1 MDQTDRNTHKK
12 TLIKLFNELKFYKH
26 HPHVSGSWFFWSSLL
41 NDSLMMLEEKLQL
54 LTVDKLLEKNGG
66 VYLSRLKNSF
76 TGSECKMYRIGSPS
90 PCYKFHFVNAILKY
104 FQPSVF
110 SFLSLSVTS
119 SLFLLAHDLL
129 VTLNS
134 FSPAVIISFCP
145 GVSHWF
151 NIGFSILS

>member
-110 SFLSLSVTS
+110 SFSLCD
-119 SLFLLAHDLL
+119 LFSFPVSPRSPPLL
-129 VTLNS
+129 
-134 FSPAVIISFCP
+134 
-145 GVSHWF
+145 
-151 NIGFSILS
+151 